1 MMSAN
6 KSLIVPTHYNKFHI
20 LIHWLVVV
28 FILLQMITGDKIALE
43 FLALRNEAITNNGN
57 TSNSQSH
64 ILGGIFIFLLM
75 AVRIFLRIKFGVPTP
90 TKKTNALLKFLST
103 FVHLGI
109 YFILFAI
116 PITGLLAYSTGNIDL
131 GIAHK
136 ILVNILYLFII
147 IHLIGVAYHQIFLG
161 DNIMQRITSWKS

>member
-1 MMSAN
+1 MMFAS
-6 KSLIVPTHYNKFHI
+6 KSLTVPAHYNKFHI
-20 LIHWLVVV
+20 AIHWIVV
-28 FILLQMITGDKIALE
+28 FVIMLQMITGDKIALE

-57 TSNSQSH
+57 TSNSQIH
-64 ILGGIFIFLLM
+64 VLGGVFIFLLM

-90 TKKTNALLKFLST
+90 TKNTNALLKFLST

-109 YFILFAI
+109 YIILFAI
-116 PITGLLAYSTGNIDL
+116 PITGLFAFSTVNTDL

-147 IHLIGVAYHQIFLG
+147 THLIGVAYHQIFLG

>member
-28 FILLQMITGDKIALE
+28 VILLQMITGDKIALE
-43 FLALRNEAITNNGN
+43 FLALRNEAISNNGN
-57 TSNSQSH
+57 TSNSQIH

-75 AVRIFLRIKFGVPTP
+75 AIRIFLRIKFGVPIP
-90 TKKTNALLKFLST
+90 TKKTNALLTFLST
-103 FVHLGI
+103 FVYLGI

-116 PITGLLAYSTGNIDL
+116 PITGLLAYSCL
-131 GIAHK
+131 
-136 ILVNILYLFII
+136 LY
-147 IHLIGVAYHQIFLG
+147 
-161 DNIMQRITSWKS
+161 TSPSPRDMRRSRMPSSA

>member
-1 MMSAN
+1 MSAN
-6 KSLIVPTHYNKFHI
+6 KSLNIPTHYNKFHI

-28 FILLQMITGDKIALE
+28 IILFQMITGDKIALE

-57 TSNSQSH
+57 TSNSQIH

-75 AVRIFLRIKFGVPTP
+75 AIRIFLRIKFGVPIP
-90 TKKTNALLKFLST
+90 TKKTNALLQFFSI
-103 FVHLGI
+103 FVYLGI
-109 YFILFAI
+109 YFVLFAI
-116 PITGLLAYSTGNIDL
+116 PITGLSAFLTVNVDL

-136 ILVNILYLFII
+136 ILVNILYLFIM

>member
-20 LIHWLVVV
+20 LIHWTVIFV
-28 FILLQMITGDKIALE
+28 ILLQMITGDKIALE
-43 FLALRNEAITNNGN
+43 FLALRNEINTDNGN
-57 TSNSQSH
+57 TSNSQIH
-64 ILGGIFIFLLM
+64 ILGGVFIFLLM
-75 AVRIFLRIKFGVPTP
+75 AIRIFLRIKFGIPIP
-90 TKKTNALLKFLST
+90 TKKTNALLKILST

-161 DNIMQRITSWKS
+161 DNIMQRITTWKS

>member
-1 MMSAN
+1 MSAN
-6 KSLIVPTHYNKFHI
+6 KSLNIPTHYNKFHI

-28 FILLQMITGDKIALE
+28 IILFQMITGDKIALE

-57 TSNSQSH
+57 TSNSQIH

-75 AVRIFLRIKFGVPTP
+75 AIRIFLRIKFGVPIP
-90 TKKTNALLKFLST
+90 TKKTNALLTFLST
-103 FVHLGI
+103 FVYLGI
-109 YFILFAI
+109 YFVLFAI
-116 PITGLLAYSTGNIDL
+116 PITGLSAFLTVNVDL

-136 ILVNILYLFII
+136 ILVNILYLFIM

>member
-1 MMSAN
+1 MSAN
-6 KSLIVPTHYNKFHI
+6 KSLNIPTHYNKFHI

-28 FILLQMITGDKIALE
+28 IILFQMITGNKIALE

-57 TSNSQSH
+57 TSNSQIH
-64 ILGGIFIFLLM
+64 ILGGVFIFLLM

-116 PITGLLAYSTGNIDL
+116 PITGLLAFSTVNIDL

-147 IHLIGVAYHQIFLG
+147 IHLIGDAYHQIFLG
-161 DNIMQRITSWKS
+161 DNIMQRITRWKS

>member
-1 MMSAN
+1 MSAS
-6 KSLIVPTHYNKFHI
+6 KSLNIPTHYNKFHI

-28 FILLQMITGDKIALE
+28 IILFQMITGDKIALE

-75 AVRIFLRIKFGVPTP
+75 AIRIFLRIKFRVPTP

-103 FVHLGI
+103 FVHMGI

-116 PITGLLAYSTGNIDL
+116 PITGLLAFSTVNIDL
-131 GIAHK
+131 GISHK
-136 ILVNILYLFII
+136 ILVNILYLLSL
-147 IHLIGVAYHQIFLG
+147 IHI
-161 DNIMQRITSWKS
+161 